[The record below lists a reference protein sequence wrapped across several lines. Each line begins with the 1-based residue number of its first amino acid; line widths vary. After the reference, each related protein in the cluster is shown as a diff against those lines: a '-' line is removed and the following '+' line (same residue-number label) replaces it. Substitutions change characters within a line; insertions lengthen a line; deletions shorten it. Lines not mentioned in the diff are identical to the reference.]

1 MRSAEMETLI
11 VTGASGALGQRFVGD
26 WLHAHPDGRAIVLV
40 RSEAAARACE
50 AAWPPARRGA
60 VVFVQGDLLDAAS
73 MREAAD
79 SLAPVGRA
87 VAVHLA
93 ADVAWHKSFDEMR
106 EMNVEGTLR
115 FAGFVERVAR
125 EPHFVYVST
134 AFTRLHDWVYRNGYE
149 ESKAAGE
156 RALRERFAATMPISL
171 FSCSLVVGDS
181 VDGAIGRFHG
191 LYPLIRFIASLAP
204 PFLVGNR
211 DGRMDIVPIDWVA
224 SELVQ
229 LTLRCAAGAAPSD
242 VVAAGGGARL
252 SYERIVRLIESRL
265 DLARHAAGLPPLA
278 PVPILR
284 MRQWAFLKRSLST
297 WRPEGISTGDF
308 RYFERLLQI
317 YGVYAESE
325 TVRAPLNTT
334 CAAPDGE
341 RFLPLAVDYWLA
353 HASDAQ
359 AGLKRQLA
367 AGVA

>member
-1 MRSAEMETLI
+1 MDTLI

-26 WLHAHPDGRAIVLV
+26 WLRARPDGRAIVLV
-40 RSEAAARACE
+40 RSDAAARACE
-50 AAWPPARRGA
+50 SVWPPAWRGS
-60 VVFVQGDLLDAAS
+60 VSFVRGDLLDPAS
-73 MREAAD
+73 MRDAAA
-79 SLAPVGRA
+79 SLAPVDHA

-93 ADVAWHKSFDEMR
+93 ADVSWHKSFEEMH

-115 FAGFVERVAR
+115 FAEFVERVAR
-125 EPHFVYVST
+125 ERHFVYVST
-134 AFTRLHDWVYRNGYE
+134 AFTRPHDWVYRNGYE

-156 RALRERFAATMPISL
+156 RALRERFGSTMPVSV

-181 VDGAIGRFHG
+181 IDGAIGRFHG

-211 DGRMDIVPIDWVA
+211 AGLMDIVPIDWVA
-224 SELVQ
+224 GELVQ
-229 LTLRCAAGAAPSD
+229 LARRGAAGAAPSN
-242 VVAAGGGARL
+242 VVAAAGDARL
-252 SYERIVRLIESRL
+252 SYERIVRLIESRINI
-265 DLARHAAGLPPLA
+265 ARLAAGLPALA

-325 TVRAPLNTT
+325 TVCAPENTT
-334 CAAPDGE
+334 CIAPAGE
-341 RFLPLAVDYWLA
+341 VFLPLAVDYWLA

-359 AGLKRQLA
+359 AGLKRQVA
-367 AGVA
+367 AGMI